1 MYVIVVGGGN
11 TGSYLARF
19 LLDAGHQIKIVEERG
34 GILEKLKLELP
45 PETIVEGDGSSPTV
59 LERAQVERA
68 NVLAAVTGSDETNLV
83 ITSLARF
90 EFNVPRVI
98 ARVNNP
104 KNSWLFNSEMGVDV
118 FLNQAEILA
127 QLVAEEMSMGDMM
140 TLLKLRRG
148 RYAVVEEKV
157 PPGAKGIGTALK
169 EIDFQEQCVI
179 AAIIRDGKMT
189 LPRGDSIFTEGDEVV
204 AIASPEGAKKLAELL
219 AHPVY
224 PTREPKEKAAK

>member
-11 TGSYLARF
+11 TGSYLTR
-19 LLDAGHQIKIVEERG
+19 LLLEGGQRVMIVEERPSV
-34 GILEKLKLELP
+34 LEKLKLELP
-45 PETIVEGDGSSPTV
+45 GESILEGDGSSPDV
-59 LERAQVERA
+59 LERAQVSRA

-104 KNSWLFNSEMGVDV
+104 KNTWLFNAEMGVDV
-118 FLNQAEILA
+118 ALNQAEILA
-127 QLVAEEMSMGDMM
+127 QLVAEEMSLGDMM

-148 RYAVVEEKV
+148 SYSVVEEKV

-169 EIDFQEQCVI
+169 EIDFKEQCVI
-179 AAIIRDGKMT
+179 AAIIRNGKMT
-189 LPRGDSIFTEGDEVV
+189 LPRGDSVFQEGDEVV
-204 AIASPEGAKKLAELL
+204 AIASPEGASKLAELL
-219 AHPVY
+219 AFKVY
-224 PTREPKEKAAK
+224 PTRGP

>member
-11 TGSYLARF
+11 TGSYLTRL
-19 LLDAGHQIKIVEERG
+19 LLDAGQQVTVIEERPLV
-34 GILEKLKLELP
+34 LEKLKQELP
-45 PETIVEGDGSSPTV
+45 IDSIVEGDGSSPTV
-59 LERAQVERA
+59 LEKAHISRA

-90 EFNVPRVI
+90 EFSVPRVI

-127 QLVAEEMSMGDMM
+127 QLVAEEMSLGDMM

-148 RYAVVEEKV
+148 NYSVVEEKV
-157 PPGAKGIGTALK
+157 PPGAKGLGMQLK
-169 EIDFQEQCVI
+169 DIDFKEQCVI
-179 AAIIRDGKMT
+179 AAIIRNGKMT
-189 LPRGDSIFTEGDEVV
+189 LPRGDSVFMEGDEVV
-204 AIASPEGAKKLAELL
+204 AIASPEGAKSLAELL
-219 AHPVY
+219 AFKVY
-224 PTREPKEKAAK
+224 PTREP